1 MFMFNQ
7 GGMLLD
13 VEDGIQAR
21 VFPDDEQGRRE
32 EAAYG
37 LERRWRY
44 CIRDT
49 WEHEFEIEG
58 FRPLLK
64 DSFAYFRPYAGLDAL
79 PKDAVGVLLV
89 MFEFSNIAEL
99 CSDEVEDAKSIVLDL
114 CHQIVG
120 PWRKHDGEIS
130 DTHLVLGDG
139 TAIDMSAAKPSSC
152 FEYSSKDW
160 V

>member
-1 MFMFNQ
+1 MFNH

-13 VEDGIQAR
+13 VGGGIQAR

-49 WEHEFEIEG
+49 WEHEFEIED

-64 DSFAYFRPYAGLDAL
+64 DSFAYFRPYAELDAL
-79 PKDAVGVLLV
+79 PKDAVGVLLA

-99 CSDEVEDAKSIVLDL
+99 CSDEVEDAKGVVLDL

-120 PWRKHDGEIS
+120 PWREHAGETS
-130 DTHLVLGDG
+130 DTHLVLDDG
-139 TAIDMSAAKPSSC
+139 TAIDMSTAEPPSRY
-152 FEYSSKDW
+152 E
-160 V
+160 